1 MSQRTRRRRGRD
13 IHLEKLAAPGRG
25 TPWRLLSSPLPRRR
39 LPRPPSNA
47 WSRLRV
53 LPPWPPAS
61 VVHPTPDV
69 RESEQRFAASL
80 GSGSFVLSQ
89 PEPLLPREH
98 SVNPSLFVRSRRV
111 QGRERLRQFP
121 EPGILADAV
130 IDQESLQGV
139 GSAAGEQEH
148 GLVDPV
154 EYGLRGCVFWR
165 VRIVGRDIG
174 PGFALHR
181 RLRAE
186 PLLFMNAECPLTSGR
201 TFRLAG

>member
-25 TPWRLLSSPLPRRR
+25 TPWRLLSSPLPRSR
-39 LPRPPSNA
+39 LRRPPSDA

-61 VVHPTPDV
+61 AVHPTPDV
-69 RESEQRFAASL
+69 RESERRFFASL

-98 SVNPSLFVRSRRV
+98 SINPSLFVGSRRI
-111 QGRERLRQFP
+111 QGRERLGQLP
-121 EPGILADAV
+121 EPGVLADAV
-130 IDQESLQGV
+130 VDQEPLQGI
-139 GSAAGEQEH
+139 GPTAGEEEH

-154 EYGLRGCVFWR
+154 EYGLCGCVLW
-165 VRIVGRDIG
+165 
-174 PGFALHR
+174 
-181 RLRAE
+181 
-186 PLLFMNAECPLTSGR
+186 
-201 TFRLAG
+201 